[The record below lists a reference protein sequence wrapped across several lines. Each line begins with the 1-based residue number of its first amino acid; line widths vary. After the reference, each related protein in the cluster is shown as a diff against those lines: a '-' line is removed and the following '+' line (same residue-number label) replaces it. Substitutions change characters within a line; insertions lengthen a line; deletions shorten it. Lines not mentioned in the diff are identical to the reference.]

1 MIKSYEPKS
10 LSDFSFSNPQTEKTL
25 KLLLSKQIPYPANGK
40 NGILLYGA
48 YGTGKTTLAKLLPIL
63 LDRAYGEKQFF
74 EDSRWLYDFIS
85 CGQVTRGDL
94 LMAKINQMIDMHFP
108 SNLNARIVILDEV
121 DNLSESAQRSL
132 KGVMNR
138 KYFGLIMTTNYISK
152 IDSGLKDR
160 SHLLNMDAPSPA
172 SVLPLLRQIAID
184 IGWTDAL
191 DADLITIAKECKGSY
206 RGYVSAIVTEADN
219 RKCLM
224 AA

>member
-108 SNLNARIVILDEV
+108 SNLNAKIVILDEV

-219 RKCLM
+219 SKCLM

>member
-1 MIKSYEPKS
+1 
-10 LSDFSFSNPQTEKTL
+10 
-25 KLLLSKQIPYPANGK
+25 
-40 NGILLYGA
+40 
-48 YGTGKTTLAKLLPIL
+48 
-63 LDRAYGEKQFF
+63 
-74 EDSRWLYDFIS
+74 
-85 CGQVTRGDL
+85 
-94 LMAKINQMIDMHFP
+94 
-108 SNLNARIVILDEV
+108 
-121 DNLSESAQRSL
+121 
-132 KGVMNR
+132 
-138 KYFGLIMTTNYISK
+138 MTTNYISK

>member
-108 SNLNARIVILDEV
+108 SNLNAKIVILDEV